1 MRFSDS
7 VLGCNR
13 FLLGDFVSV
22 LFSMVLTVD
31 GLLSFVEETSDEAVV
46 GGLHL
51 GAVGEFLPEDVAL
64 FGVFAETDLLEN
76 GEGVGF
82 EVFEVL
88 VGGKFSSWL
97 DCCGRAH
104 RGVGQRLGRC

>member
-1 MRFSDS
+1 
-7 VLGCNR
+7 
-13 FLLGDFVSV
+13 
-22 LFSMVLTVD
+22 MVLTVD

-51 GAVGEFLPEDVAL
+51 GAVGEFFPEGVAL
-64 FGVFAETDLLEN
+64 FGVFVEADLLEN

-88 VGGKFSSWL
+88 VGGKFL
-97 DCCGRAH
+97 IQII
-104 RGVGQRLGRC
+104 RGKGGI